1 MSKRILFVF
10 ISLTILS
17 SFIYFS
23 APAIPSFAQ
32 PRITNTPINVSI
44 PTTAPTSTPEPPGG
58 APPEV
63 SPSLTFTPTEPL
75 PNVTMISIAAPGA
88 GLIRDFPQDG
98 AVIGSLQSDLTY
110 QVTGQYF
117 SWIEFQFGNS
127 PTGRAWT
134 YIENVSLAGNLNEI
148 PFIDPEARAASQ
160 QSPEEI
166 ATATA
171 LVFFQTPGVAETAT
185 AQARILEAPTQDSNA
200 SDTISEF
207 PPTYT
212 PPADIVALQ
221 PTSDSDISALAIN
234 SNNTVVNTTLE
245 SIAEGNIPPILP
257 IAVLGLFGV
266 LGLLIG
272 LIRR

>member
-1 MSKRILFVF
+1 MLSIVTFLGILGGITYFLMPTMS
-10 ISLTILS
+10 
-17 SFIYFS
+17 
-23 APAIPSFAQ
+23 SFAQ
-32 PRITNTPINVSI
+32 PRITNTPISVNI
-44 PTTAPTSTPEPPGG
+44 PTSAPTSTPEPPGG

-63 SPSLTFTPTEPL
+63 SPSPTFTPTEPL

-88 GLIRDFPQDG
+88 GLVRDFPEDG

-134 YIENVSLAGNLNEI
+134 FIENVSLAGNLNEI
-148 PFIDPEARAASQ
+148 PFIDPEARAVAQ

-185 AQARILEAPTQDSNA
+185 AQARILEAPTQESDA

-212 PPADIVALQ
+212 PPADIVALSVID
-221 PTSDSDISALAIN
+221 PEDTSLLPVTT
-234 SNNTVVNTTLE
+234 NNTLVDSTLQ

-257 IAVLGLFGV
+257 IATLGILGAFGM
-266 LGLLIG
+266 LIG